1 MKECGH
7 KEERMPTGH
16 EGSVKMV
23 VGKVESCRME
33 QKTINSDIKK
43 GSARGR
49 ALVKDQNT
57 TMLVMVTGGLLTS
70 KL

>member
-49 ALVKDQNT
+49 ALVKD
-57 TMLVMVTGGLLTS
+57 
-70 KL
+70 